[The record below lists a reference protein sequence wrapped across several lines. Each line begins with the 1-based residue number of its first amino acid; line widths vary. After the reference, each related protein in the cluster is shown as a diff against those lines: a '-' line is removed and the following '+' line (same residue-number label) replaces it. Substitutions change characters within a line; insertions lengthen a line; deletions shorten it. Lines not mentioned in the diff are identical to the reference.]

1 MPLSPHS
8 WQLFSTLDTA
18 DLGGSRLTV
27 GRLRDTPLSL
37 FTVLMKFKNIFICL
51 FFQAET
57 LGYGPVAPFVVA
69 IIPLVVCGVI
79 VTR

>member
-1 MPLSPHS
+1 MT
-8 WQLFSTLDTA
+8 FVAVKVFTLDTA
-18 DLGGSRLTV
+18 DLGDSCLTF
-27 GRLRDTPLSL
+27 GRLIDTPLSL
-37 FTVLMKFKNIFICL
+37 FTFLMKFKNIFIYF

-69 IIPLVVCGVI
+69 IIPLVICGVI